1 MYNIIERYMS
11 MLKKEDVFNFA
22 VSNNIF
28 LSNEELNFTYAFIK
42 KNWQDIVKNPNLFE
56 IEKYKNRFSEENFK
70 KVKQLFKEY
79 HQKFGSFL

>member
-1 MYNIIERYMS
+1 MYSIIERYMS

-28 LSNEELNFTYAFIK
+28 LSNKELDFTYEFIK

-56 IEKYKNRFSEENFK
+56 IERYKNRFSEENFK

>member
-1 MYNIIERYMS
+1 MYSIIERYMS

-22 VSNNIF
+22 VSKNIF

-42 KNWQDIVKNPNLFE
+42 KNWQDIVRNPNLFE

>member
-22 VSNNIF
+22 VSKNIF
-28 LSNEELNFTYAFIK
+28 LSNEELNFTYEFIK

>member
-56 IEKYKNRFSEENFK
+56 IERYKNRFSEENFK

>member
-22 VSNNIF
+22 VSKNIF
-28 LSNEELNFTYAFIK
+28 LSNKELDFTYEFIK

-56 IEKYKNRFSEENFK
+56 IERYKNRFSEENFK

>member
-22 VSNNIF
+22 VRNNIF

-56 IEKYKNRFSEENFK
+56 IERYKNRFSEENFK

>member
-1 MYNIIERYMS
+1 MYSIIERYMS

-56 IEKYKNRFSEENFK
+56 IERYKNRFSEENFK

>member
-56 IEKYKNRFSEENFK
+56 IERYKNKFSEENFK

>member
-22 VSNNIF
+22 VSKNIF

>member
-22 VSNNIF
+22 VSKNIF
-28 LSNEELNFTYAFIK
+28 LSNKELDFTYEFIK

-56 IEKYKNRFSEENFK
+56 IERYKNKFSEENFK

>member
-1 MYNIIERYMS
+1 MYSIIERYMS

-22 VSNNIF
+22 VSKNIF
-28 LSNEELNFTYAFIK
+28 LSNKELDFTYEFIK

-56 IEKYKNRFSEENFK
+56 IERYKNKFSEENFK

>member
-22 VSNNIF
+22 VSKNIF

-79 HQKFGSFL
+79 HQKFESFL

>member
-22 VSNNIF
+22 VRNNIF

>member
-28 LSNEELNFTYAFIK
+28 LSNEELNFTYEFIK

>member
-1 MYNIIERYMS
+1 MYSIIERYMS

-22 VSNNIF
+22 VSKNIF

>member
-1 MYNIIERYMS
+1 MYSIIERYMS

-22 VSNNIF
+22 VSKNIF

-56 IEKYKNRFSEENFK
+56 IERYKNRFSEENFK

>member
-1 MYNIIERYMS
+1 MYSIIERYMS

-22 VSNNIF
+22 VSKNIF
-28 LSNEELNFTYAFIK
+28 LSNKELDFTYEFIK

-56 IEKYKNRFSEENFK
+56 IERYKNRFSEENFK

>member
-1 MYNIIERYMS
+1 MYSIIERYMS

-22 VSNNIF
+22 VSKNIF
-28 LSNEELNFTYAFIK
+28 LSNEELNFTYEFIK

-56 IEKYKNRFSEENFK
+56 IERYKNKFSEENFK

>member
-70 KVKQLFKEY
+70 KVKRLFKEY

>member
-1 MYNIIERYMS
+1 MYSIIERYMS

-22 VSNNIF
+22 VNKNIF

>member
-22 VSNNIF
+22 VSKNIF
-28 LSNEELNFTYAFIK
+28 LSNEELNFTYEFIK

-56 IEKYKNRFSEENFK
+56 IERYKNKFSEENFK

>member
-22 VSNNIF
+22 VSKNIF
-28 LSNEELNFTYAFIK
+28 LSNEELNFTYEFIK

-56 IEKYKNRFSEENFK
+56 IERYKNRFSEENFK